1 MSFNN
6 DVSVDKMFEQISNKI
21 VGNKDT
27 GKKII
32 ELGYALGLALGIIVF
47 YNHFGPKK
55 ITKDPTPIE
64 TEMRKYE
71 NDINTALI
79 DGHNRSD
86 TKLDV
91 K

>member
-1 MSFNN
+1 M
-6 DVSVDKMFEQISNKI
+6 
-21 VGNKDT
+21 
-27 GKKII
+27 
-32 ELGYALGLALGIIVF
+32 GITVF

-71 NDINTALI
+71 NEINDALV
-79 DGHNRSD
+79 DGHNRED
-86 TKLDV
+86 RKLDL